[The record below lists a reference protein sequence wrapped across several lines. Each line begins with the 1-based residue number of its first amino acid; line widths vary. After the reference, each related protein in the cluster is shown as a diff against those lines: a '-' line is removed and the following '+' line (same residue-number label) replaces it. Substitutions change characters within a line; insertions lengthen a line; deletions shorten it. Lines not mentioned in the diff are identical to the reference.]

1 MLAPILVVPDTPK
14 VVTEV
19 IAPLIAAFP
28 VIVNVLL
35 FPLSAEA
42 NVIRAADGVVVK
54 VLFPLIVI
62 PPVAV

>member
-1 MLAPILVVPDTPK
+1 MLVVPDTLN

-35 FPLSAEA
+35 FPLSAED
-42 NVIRAADGVVVK
+42 NVIRAAEGVVAN
-54 VLFPLIVI
+54 VLFALIVI
-62 PPVAV
+62 PPAAV